1 MDPFRNCAA
10 GVARSPSPIGR
21 SLNRRSAKLFRP
33 EDFAGLTTITA
44 SRYRAR
50 ARLRRIRW
58 LRNFY
63 LMPQPPLLCEEGNT
77 PHSTFLQFI
86 HAFIVSCNSGSQNKS
101 GRSSV
106 AAVYDRR
113 SYSSGLETVAV
124 KPAVIDRRYRRT
136 VTKIVHL
143 FLIQE
148 NRPPTIARFDPFKSL
163 LVPLDAYTIEPYFSF
178 EVCSSIY
185 P

>member
-1 MDPFRNCAA
+1 M
-10 GVARSPSPIGR
+10 
-21 SLNRRSAKLFRP
+21 
-33 EDFAGLTTITA
+33 E
-44 SRYRAR
+44 
-50 ARLRRIRW
+50 RIRQA
-58 LRNFY
+58 NTGSVPY
-63 LMPQPPLLCEEGNT
+63 LYRCCRISP
-77 PHSTFLQFI
+77 
-86 HAFIVSCNSGSQNKS
+86 VSCNSGSQNKS
-101 GRSSV
+101 GRSSL

-163 LVPLDAYTIEPYFSF
+163 LVPLDAY
-178 EVCSSIY
+178 
-185 P
+185 